1 MIKIAIVEDDKQQ
14 ADLLSQYLNRYGK
27 KNQYIFEITHFDRAE
42 SFLGNCNQNFDIVFM
57 DIELPDGNGMDLV
70 RQMRE
75 TDKTTLVI
83 FVTNL
88 AQCAIEGYKVRAFD
102 FIVKPISYYNF
113 KLSFSNALD
122 ALEINKD
129 IEIWIKNKEGEVR
142 LLASR
147 IIYIEVVEHSLTFHT
162 IDGVYTATGSKSIR
176 DVAEELIDAS
186 FSFCNRC
193 YLINLKYVTQVQQL
207 QVLVRGEWLQISRRK
222 RADFLKELN
231 DYLAGGN

>member
-1 MIKIAIVEDDKQQ
+1 M
-14 ADLLSQYLNRYGK
+14 
-27 KNQYIFEITHFDRAE
+27 
-42 SFLGNCNQNFDIVFM
+42 GNCNQNFDIVFM

-147 IIYIEVVEHSLTFHT
+147 IIYIEVV
-162 IDGVYTATGSKSIR
+162 DDCRRVPNVY
-176 DVAEELIDAS
+176 DEVVA
-186 FSFCNRC
+186 
-193 YLINLKYVTQVQQL
+193 
-207 QVLVRGEWLQISRRK
+207 GP
-222 RADFLKELN
+222 
-231 DYLAGGN
+231 

>member
-27 KNQYIFEITHFDRAE
+27 KNQYIFEITYFDRAE

-176 DVAEELIDAS
+176 DVADELIDAS